1 MAKKKNKNT
10 EKKEKKLVHE
20 PSAIE
25 LQIWGVVYMAFAL
38 LMTISLLSHYGG
50 NGVNNILG
58 PWLGTYFT
66 LGLEGLFG
74 SVAIFLLPAMVFYV
88 GFRIFRGESFSVRT
102 LIITTAIMLETSVL
116 AAVYTLPFIATTTPE
131 GMGNLIGV
139 LIVKFIFSPIFGT
152 ATFGPYFILFVS
164 LVLTIVGFLEIN
176 MRNILLNI
184 KEYFQNYLESAKI
197 RSDEARAERKERSDA
212 KEQDRL
218 ERKTRKLEVIKER
231 RSKERVDGPSIED
244 LAKNM
249 TDSDESADDNPFVT
263 TPLLINP
270 TEEPAEPTVE
280 NSSFND
286 DVSSS
291 INSAVNSEESSQDEP
306 TDDSFV
312 LPEIVTYED
321 GQSGEIEDELPIDS
335 AGDIG
340 DAAFIDPLLA
350 KGVIGAGEEH
360 LSTASSEVVEELP
373 KQKPYE
379 LPNEDIIT
387 DPPARN
393 HDVDKIW
400 IEEKSITLIR
410 TLEEFR
416 LKGCQV
422 VAAHS
427 GPVVTQFEIRLAP
440 GIQVKKIL
448 SLQDDIALKVGGK
461 AIRIQ
466 APIPGKP
473 AVGIEIPNDAR
484 EIVYYKDVLTSPAYK
499 NSTAKLPVIVGKS
512 ISGKPLI
519 EDISKMPHILIAG
532 QTGAGKSVGINAFI
546 ATLLFSR
553 TPEELRLIMIDP
565 KKVEMACYEGI
576 PHLLSPVVTEPEK
589 AVAALQWGVKEMEY
603 RYRLLAK
610 VGAKNLD
617 SFNAKVESG
626 ALNKF
631 LDRGDIEEEETRKLP
646 YIVIIID
653 ELADLMMTASKDVEA
668 LVQRIA
674 QLARAVGIHLIVATQ
689 RPSVDI
695 ITGPIK
701 ANLTSRI
708 SYRTIQSQDS
718 RTILGSV
725 GAEKLL
731 GMGDMLY
738 LKNGAPAI
746 ERYHGAFISE
756 EDVERLVDSIK
767 EQSYETGKIFFKA
780 AEKTSEKKN
789 NIPQGADDHDELYEE
804 VARLVL
810 TNGIASTS
818 MVQRRFK
825 IGYNRAGRIMDQL
838 EDSGIVGPSQ
848 GGKPREILITKDVL
862 EEMLDLME

>member
-1 MAKKKNKNT
+1 MAKKKSKKP
-10 EKKEKKLVHE
+10 EKKEKKVVRE

-25 LQIWGVVYMAFAL
+25 LQIWGVTYMSLAI
-38 LMTISLLSHYGG
+38 LMLISLISHYGG
-50 NGVNNILG
+50 DGASNILG

-88 GFRIFRGESFSVRT
+88 GFRIFRGESFNIFT
-102 LIITTAIMLETSVL
+102 LIITVMVIVEMSVLMAIPHLSIMVNNTPQALFEEIDGIGNAVGMAIMYWPVS
-116 AAVYTLPFIATTTPE
+116 
-131 GMGNLIGV
+131 
-139 LIVKFIFSPIFGT
+139 KIFGENP
-152 ATFGPYFILFVS
+152 FGPYFIVTISFI
-164 LVLTIVGFLEIN
+164 LTIVGFLEIN
-176 MRNILLNI
+176 LRDVFLKI
-184 KEYFQNYLESAKI
+184 KEYFQNYMASAKI
-197 RSDEARAERKERSDA
+197 RAEEAKVERKERSDA
-212 KEQDRL
+212 REQVRQ
-218 ERKTRKLEVIKER
+218 ERKTLKQEAIKER
-231 RSKERVDGPSIED
+231 RSKEKAKGPSIED
-244 LAKNM
+244 LAKKM
-249 TDSDESADDNPFVT
+249 ADSDESIVVAPPEVDENPFLSIPPV
-263 TPLLINP
+263 INP
-270 TEEPAEPTVE
+270 VEEAVASVMPIDPVAVESEEP
-280 NSSFND
+280 
-286 DVSSS
+286 
-291 INSAVNSEESSQDEP
+291 
-306 TDDSFV
+306 FV
-312 LPEIVTYED
+312 LPEIVTYEGD
-321 GQSGEIEDELPIDS
+321 QTVDS
-335 AGDIG
+335 EAEPTLDSDGDIG
-340 DAAFIDPLLA
+340 DAAFLEPSLA
-350 KGVIGAGEEH
+350 KGEVACDDEH
-360 LSTASSEVVEELP
+360 LSTGSAELVEELP
-373 KQKPYE
+373 KQKPYK
-379 LPNEDIIT
+379 LPDVNLIPE
-387 DPPARN
+387 PPARN

-427 GPVVTQFEIRLAP
+427 GPVVTQFEINLAP

-484 EIVYYKDVLTSPAYK
+484 EIVYYKDILTSATFK
-499 NSTAKLPVIVGKS
+499 NSKAKLPVIVGKS

-617 SFNAKVESG
+617 SFNAKVDSG
-626 ALNKF
+626 ALKKF

-718 RTILGSV
+718 RTILGAV

-756 EDVERLVDSIK
+756 EDVERLVEDIK
-767 EQSYETGKIFFKA
+767 DQSYETGKIFFKA
-780 AEKTSEKKN
+780 AEKTEKKN
-789 NIPQGADDHDELYEE
+789 DIPKGAEDHDELFEE
-804 VARLVL
+804 VARLIM

-838 EDSGIVGPSQ
+838 EDSGVVGPSQ

-862 EEMLDLME
+862 EEILDLME

>member
-1 MAKKKNKNT
+1 MAKKKSKKP
-10 EKKEKKLVHE
+10 EKKEKKVVRE

-25 LQIWGVVYMAFAL
+25 LQIWGVTYMSLAI
-38 LMTISLLSHYGG
+38 LMLVSLLSHYGG
-50 NGVNNILG
+50 DGTNNLLG

-102 LIITTAIMLETSVL
+102 LSITTAIMLEASIL
-116 AAVYTLPFIATTTPE
+116 AAIYTLPFIATSTPE
-131 GMGNLIGV
+131 GLGNLIGI
-139 LIVKFIFSPIFGT
+139 LIVKYLFAPIFGA
-152 ATFGPYFILFVS
+152 ATFGPYFIIFVA
-164 LVLTIVGFLEIN
+164 LILTIVGFLEIN
-176 MRNILLNI
+176 MRDVFLRI
-184 KEYFQNYLESAKI
+184 KEYFQNYLASAKI
-197 RSDEARAERKERSDA
+197 RADEVKTERKERSEA
-212 KEQDRL
+212 REQARQ
-218 ERKTRKLEVIKER
+218 ERKTLKQEAIKER
-231 RSKERVDGPSIED
+231 RSKEKVKGPSIED

-249 TDSDESADDNPFVT
+249 ADSDESIVVGTPKVEENPFLSIPPV
-263 TPLLINP
+263 INP
-270 TEEPAEPTVE
+270 VEESMASIETAEPVITESEEP
-280 NSSFND
+280 
-286 DVSSS
+286 
-291 INSAVNSEESSQDEP
+291 
-306 TDDSFV
+306 SFV
-312 LPEIVTYED
+312 LPEIVTYD
-321 GQSGEIEDELPIDS
+321 GDQSVDS
-335 AGDIG
+335 EAEPVLESDGDIG
-340 DAAFIDPLLA
+340 DAAFLEPSLA
-350 KGVIGAGEEH
+350 KGEVASDDEH
-360 LSTASSEVVEELP
+360 LSTGSAELVEELP
-373 KQKPYE
+373 KQKPYK
-379 LPNEDIIT
+379 LPDVNLIPE
-387 DPPARN
+387 PPARN
-393 HDVDKIW
+393 HDIDKLW

-427 GPVVTQFEIRLAP
+427 GPVVTQFEIKLAP

-484 EIVYYKDVLTSPAYK
+484 EIVYYKDILTSATFK
-499 NSTAKLPVIVGKS
+499 NSKAKLPVIVGKS

-519 EDISKMPHILIAG
+519 EDIAKMPHILIAG

-626 ALNKF
+626 ALKKF

-695 ITGPIK
+695 ITAPVK
-701 ANLTSRI
+701 ANLASRI
-708 SYRTIQSQDS
+708 SYRTFRS
-718 RTILGSV
+718 
-725 GAEKLL
+725 
-731 GMGDMLY
+731 
-738 LKNGAPAI
+738 
-746 ERYHGAFISE
+746 
-756 EDVERLVDSIK
+756 
-767 EQSYETGKIFFKA
+767 
-780 AEKTSEKKN
+780 
-789 NIPQGADDHDELYEE
+789 
-804 VARLVL
+804 
-810 TNGIASTS
+810 
-818 MVQRRFK
+818 
-825 IGYNRAGRIMDQL
+825 
-838 EDSGIVGPSQ
+838 
-848 GGKPREILITKDVL
+848 
-862 EEMLDLME
+862 